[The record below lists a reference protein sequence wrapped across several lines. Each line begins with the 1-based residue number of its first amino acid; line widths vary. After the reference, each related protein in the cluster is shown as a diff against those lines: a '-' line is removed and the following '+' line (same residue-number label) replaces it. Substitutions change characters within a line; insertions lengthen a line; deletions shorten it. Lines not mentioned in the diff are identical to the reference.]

1 MYVELSA
8 VSLYEKPIS
17 ELTCKLIV
25 CGYPCV
31 CVTNITVMWKILN
44 IRRQKYE
51 NLLHQGCVVEKRLWG
66 MGLLRKLIMLF
77 GVNYKEYNEMR
88 ELDKTKKTDDTFW
101 LLRMK

>member
-1 MYVELSA
+1 
-8 VSLYEKPIS
+8 
-17 ELTCKLIV
+17 
-25 CGYPCV
+25 
-31 CVTNITVMWKILN
+31 
-44 IRRQKYE
+44 
-51 NLLHQGCVVEKRLWG
+51 